1 MNTPLESIFDEIALE
16 IGSSMTAE
24 ATQTVIE
31 KKTEYWESGIYGIHT
46 AIEYIGAQFMEHLV
60 ICQRCYQDTQQE
72 DKLGIHFAKAE
83 EDRKAVLK
91 IELPKDPLLRCLYGR
106 RLERDRKTKPIG
118 THLLNGTERVHEIS
132 GVSNEYIKRLVYA
145 ACDMKPQD
153 VYTH

>member
-106 RLERDRKTKPIG
+106 RLERDRKIQPIG
-118 THLLNGTERVHEIS
+118 RHILSNHLVHEIS
-132 GVSNEYIKRLVYA
+132 GIPAEYIKRFVYA
-145 ACDMKPQD
+145 ACDIRPQD
-153 VYTH
+153 VYVH